1 MVDDVKRDLGRLV
14 SAVCSEERAPVE
26 KSTSKSGICL
36 VPASIHLDAF
46 EGTLLDSMKKL
57 LWIGAAAL
65 ALICLGAAKN
75 SGTRTITV
83 TEGTNVNVTVSPDRK
98 TIIMDLQE
106 TLWSLPI
113 SGGVAKRLTD
123 PFLEPARPDWSPK
136 GDLVAF
142 QSFKGGTFHI
152 WLMKPDGTGVRQLTE
167 GHADDREPR
176 FSPDGKKVAFSSDR
190 AFKGNYDIWVA
201 DVGTGKLTQWT
212 STPADEFEPA
222 WSPDGAEIAYV
233 SGTGAAGTTIQST
246 DSSVHT
252 KPVISAPQG
261 ARLNSP
267 SWSPDGKK
275 IAYSQ
280 ISGNTTRLMISGQP
294 VGTGSDVFPF
304 PATWLSPNRLLYTGD
319 GKISTITFGSGET
332 KAIAFQAKFQMN
344 RPAYNRRQTDF
355 DSTAPRIVKG
365 ILSPTLSPDGKRIV
379 FQALNQLWLMEI
391 RGQPQQLT
399 TGNYYKQFPA
409 WSPDGKQIAYS
420 SDKAGTADIYILDL
434 ATESER
440 QVTKLAD
447 SAEIEPAWSPDGKKL
462 AFQKNAATYTV
473 NIASGEIKEAIK
485 ETYEPGRAS
494 WSANGKAISLAA
506 LQPYS
511 RRFREGTNVIETVDL
526 ATGKVTFTEPAPYKS
541 ISTRSVDG
549 PIYSPDG
556 TEMAFVMDGYLW
568 VRPVD
573 ANGIPIGEARPINE
587 EMTDA
592 PSWSG
597 DGKHLLYISNG
608 KLRIVAA
615 DGATAPTTVP
625 FDLAWTREN
634 TTKKIL
640 VHAGR
645 LWDGLGPNVRSN
657 VDIVIAGRRIQKIEP
672 HRDESHEGIDVID
685 ASNLTVMPGLWE
697 AHNHGYGGLASYG
710 DRAGRIW
717 LAYGFTTLQ
726 SQGDQAYGQL
736 EIKESFESGSRV
748 GPRYF
753 SAGEPIDGERGYYG
767 TDHGVTNEKELQL
780 ELDRA
785 QALEYDNLK
794 TYVRLPHELQLV
806 AMKFAHEKLGT
817 WAASHYGMPGLSYGM
832 DGMTH
837 VSATSRW
844 GYSYTRSYG
853 GVTYQD
859 IRSLFAATGEFLIST
874 PFAASALY
882 AEDPGILVDPRI
894 ATLNTPWSQKTMMA
908 ARDRALNTDQSLTL
922 DNLKQEEETL
932 IAVMRAGGTVLLG
945 TDSPLPGLAILNHLG
960 LRAEVKY
967 GMQPWEALQTATLL
981 PAKTLGYGKDL
992 GSIEAG
998 KLADLV
1004 MVSGDPLRDI
1014 KDAANVRNVMVDGRL
1029 YSTTELM
1036 APFAGK

>member
-1 MVDDVKRDLGRLV
+1 MHMTK
-14 SAVCSEERAPVE
+14 PVI
-26 KSTSKSGICL
+26 SLC
-36 VPASIHLDAF
+36 
-46 EGTLLDSMKKL
+46 
-57 LWIGAAAL
+57 AAAL
-65 ALICLGAAKN
+65 AVICLSAAKN
-75 SGTRTITV
+75 SSTRTVTV
-83 TEGTNVNVTVSPDRK
+83 TEGTNVNVTVSPDHK

-113 SGGVAKRLTD
+113 GGGTAKRLTD

-152 WLMKPDGTGVRQLTE
+152 WLIKPDGSGVRQLTD

-201 DVGTGKLTQWT
+201 DVDSGKLAQWT
-212 STPADEFEPA
+212 SSPADEFEPA

-233 SGTGAAGTTIQST
+233 SGTGAVGTSIQSS
-246 DSSVHT
+246 DASGPGKQV
-252 KPVISAPQG
+252 VSAPEG

-275 IAYSQ
+275 IAYTQ
-280 ISGNTTRLMISGQP
+280 ISGNTTRLMISGEKA
-294 VGTGSDVFPF
+294 GTAQDVFPF
-304 PATWLSPNRLLYTGD
+304 PASWLSMNQVVYTGD
-319 GKISTITFGSGET
+319 GKIFVTTLGGET
-332 KAIAFQAKFQMN
+332 KTMPFQAKFQLN
-344 RPAYNRRQTDF
+344 RPSYKHRQLDF
-355 DSTAPRIVKG
+355 DSTASRAVKG
-365 ILSPTLSPDGKRIV
+365 ILTPALSPDGNRIV
-379 FQALNQLWLMEI
+379 FEALNQLWLMEI
-391 RGQPQQLT
+391 GGQPKQLT
-399 TGNYYKQFPA
+399 SGTYYKQSPA

-420 SDKAGTADIYILDL
+420 CEKAGTADIYILDL
-434 ATESER
+434 ATKSER
-440 QVTKLAD
+440 RVTNLAD
-447 SAEIEPAWSPDGKKL
+447 SAEIEPAWSPDGTKI
-462 AFQKNAATYTV
+462 AFQKDATTYTV
-473 NIASGEIKEAIK
+473 DLVSGEIKEAIK
-485 ETYEPGRAS
+485 ATYEPGRAS

-506 LQPYS
+506 LRPYS
-511 RRFREGTNVIETVDL
+511 RRFREGTNVIETADL
-526 ATGKVTFTEPAPYKS
+526 ATGNVTLTEPAPYKS

-549 PIYSPDG
+549 PVYSPDG
-556 TEMAFVMDGYLW
+556 SQMAFVMDGYLW
-568 VRPVD
+568 TRPVD
-573 ANGIPIGEARPINE
+573 ASGIPTREARPINE

-597 DGKHLLYISNG
+597 DGKRLLYLSNG
-608 KLRIVAA
+608 KLRIVAS
-615 DGATAPTTVP
+615 DGATPPTTVP
-625 FDLAWTREN
+625 LELAWHRE
-634 TTKKIL
+634 TAAKRIV

-645 LWDGLGPNVRSN
+645 LWDGLGPNLRSN
-657 VDIVIAGRRIQKIEP
+657 VDVIIVGRRIRRIEP
-672 HRDESHEGIDVID
+672 HRDELHQGVEVAD

-697 AHNHGYGGLASYG
+697 AHNHGYGGLPSYG

-717 LAYGFTTLQ
+717 LAYGFTDLQ
-726 SQGDQAYGQL
+726 SQGDTAYGQM
-736 EIKESFESGSRV
+736 EIKESFGSGSRV

-785 QALEYDNLK
+785 QALEYDNVK
-794 TYVRLPHELQLV
+794 TYVRLPHELQLI
-806 AMKFAHEKLGT
+806 AMKFAHEKLGVY
-817 WAASHYGMPGLSYGM
+817 ADSHYGLPGLTYGM

-844 GYSYTRSYG
+844 GYSFTRSYG

-859 IRSLFAATGEFLIST
+859 IRSLFAAAGEFSIST

-882 AEDPGILVDPRI
+882 AEDPQIVDDPRI
-894 ATLNTPWSQKTMMA
+894 ATLNTPWAQKTMTA
-908 ARDRALNTDQSLTL
+908 ARDHATKTDQSQTL
-922 DNLKQEEETL
+922 DSLKKEEETV
-932 IAVMRAGGTVLLG
+932 IGIMRAGGRVLLG

-960 LRAEVKY
+960 LRAEVKF

-981 PAKTLGYGKDL
+981 PAKAYGYGKDL
-992 GSIEAG
+992 GSLEAG

-1004 MVSGDPLRDI
+1004 MVSGDPLTNI
-1014 KDAANVRNVMVDGRL
+1014 KDAANVQRVMVDGRL
-1029 YSTTELM
+1029 YSTTELI